1 MNWWVYKNN
10 STTHTTDRLQ
20 GDWHAFFDANC
31 IDEWGYESH
40 VRSLGQIKVGD
51 RILCYQSNRN
61 ELVGIARAAQ
71 WKSVRDDRY
80 LCLEPLQRVE
90 VKVRPLK
97 KKSPA
102 VARIDAFRSGPIRTL
117 TWISPADVKV
127 LFRACG
133 YDAVPG
139 TATVSRRAPADIEK
153 AFIEGGDRASR
164 SRCRNPRLVSE
175 AKQHYGS
182 RCYCCKFDFSEFY
195 GGRAN
200 GLCVVH
206 HLKEF
211 RGDRNKRTTKIADLR
226 VVCGNCH
233 LVLHTEQPA
242 MSVDT
247 LRRIVE
253 RRRKNERKKKG
264 AAGVR

>member
-20 GDWHAFFDANC
+20 GDWHEFFDANR

-40 VRSLGQIKVGD
+40 VRSLGQIKADD

-61 ELVGIARAAQ
+61 ELVGIARAAR
-71 WKSVRDDRY
+71 WKSVRGDRH

-90 VKVRPLK
+90 VRVRPLK
-97 KKSPA
+97 KLSAA
-102 VARIDAFRSGPIRTL
+102 VRRIDAFRSGPIRTL
-117 TWISPADVKV
+117 TWISPTDVKA

-133 YDAVPG
+133 QEALLRAS
-139 TATVSRRAPADIEK
+139 TASRRTPVDIEK
-153 AFIEGGDRASR
+153 DFIEGGLRAAR
-164 SRCRNPRLVSE
+164 SRCRNSRLVKK

-182 RCYCCKFDFSEFY
+182 RCYCCQFEFGECY
-195 GGRAN
+195 GGRAK

-206 HLKEF
+206 HLTEF
-211 RGDRNKRTTKIADLR
+211 RGDHNTRTSKIADLR

-233 LVLHTEQPA
+233 LVLHLEQPA

-253 RRRKNERKKKG
+253 RRRKNAAER
-264 AAGVR
+264 